1 MVNRT
6 FRLEITNLDLDL
18 WQKFYYKHQQEYIR
32 KRLLAIKYLYSGQS
46 RAEVTK
52 ILDCTYK
59 TLSRWIDKFL
69 NGGLNE
75 LVKPI
80 EHQVNEKLSQQQKQE
95 LKTIILTST
104 PINYGI
110 DRNLWTGKIIAEIL
124 REQMGVELKISRI
137 YEILDELNLSHQK
150 AHRDYANADKDQQNI
165 FVSNLKKNLKIK
177 NKKRK

>member
-6 FRLEITNLDLDL
+6 FQLEITSLDLDL
-18 WQKFYYKHQQEYIR
+18 WQKLYYKHQQEYIR

-46 RAEVTK
+46 RAEVAK
-52 ILDCTYK
+52 ILNCTYK
-59 TLSRWIDKFL
+59 TLSTWIDKFL
-69 NGGLNE
+69 DGGLNE

-80 EHQVNEKLSQQQKQE
+80 KHQVTEKLSQQQKQD

-104 PINYGI
+104 PIDYGI

-124 REQMGVELKISRI
+124 RSEMGVELKGSRI

-150 AHRDYANADKDQQNI
+150 AHRDYANADEEKQNI

-177 NKKRK
+177 KKKKK